1 MSTLVKITAEDGYMT
16 YDGAHFPKGTI
27 VNMPDDWARSL
38 VNQKLAV
45 AASPTKKAKAAPEPE
60 EPTD

>member
-16 YDGAHFPKGTI
+16 HTGAHFPKGTI

-45 AASPTKKAKAAPEPE
+45 AATPSKKAKAAEPE
-60 EPTD
+60 EEA

>member
-1 MSTLVKITAEDGYMT
+1 MSMLVKITAEDGYMT
-16 YDGAHFPKGTI
+16 HEGAHFPKGTI

-45 AASPTKKAKAAPEPE
+45 AATPSKKAKVAPEPE
-60 EPTD
+60 EEA